1 MSEATGSELILL
13 CLVLV
18 VEEADLQDS
27 LSVMSFLIQG
37 TTYSTRQIVLFLLT
51 VPLEFVLQ
59 FESIIRVSLLSF

>member
-27 LSVMSFLIQG
+27 LSVMSFHLQL
-37 TTYSTRQIVLFLLT
+37 TTYSAREIVLFLLT